1 MTAIRPTDSAL
12 RDKIEADLY
21 NQILNDINAQYAE
34 MDKYIGNLEGDITS
48 VKEFIGD
55 VLADQA
61 RGYDIGTSL
70 DTLHFQHD
78 SLKIDN
84 DFFKHMKEVYIKK
97 LYGDLYT
104 YCDGII
110 ESALSIEDMPAGFT
124 REKLKERK
132 FRNMPGYPA
141 PQVPNPAHV
150 DPSTGEPVEG
160 EPATVPDPSVRYDMN
175 EVFALIN
182 CTTSNLRELAEDI
195 GSFDAKIARA
205 REREARGFAVG
216 NLIMNLEG
224 QKQKLMLEFASYV
237 IRLKKFLQQNQGFAV
252 RCLKRIQMISSEI
265 VTAEELSRQQAEGA
279 EGAEGGD
286 ADGAAT

>member
-12 RDKIEADLY
+12 RDKIEADEY
-21 NQILNDINAQYAE
+21 NSILNTINAQYAE
-34 MDKYIGNLEGDITS
+34 MDKYIGNLESDIDS
-48 VKEFIGD
+48 VKEFLVD

-70 DTLHFQHD
+70 DTLQFQHD

-84 DFFKHMKEVYIKK
+84 DFFKHMKTVYIKK

-104 YCDGII
+104 YCDAII
-110 ESALSIEDMPAGFT
+110 ESALAIEEVPKGTT
-124 REKLKERK
+124 REQVKERK
-132 FRNMPGYPA
+132 FRNMPVYPA
-141 PQVPNPAHV
+141 PLVPNPARTGDDGSPV
-150 DPSTGEPVEG
+150 ESEPEQIPDPSTK
-160 EPATVPDPSVRYDMN
+160 YDMN

-195 GSFDAKIARA
+195 GSFDVKITRAK
-205 REREARGFAVG
+205 ERETRGFAVG

-224 QKQKLMLEFASYV
+224 QKQKLVLEFGSYV

-252 RCLKRIQMISSEI
+252 RCLKRIEMISSEI
-265 VTAEELSRQQAEGA
+265 VTADEAAAADDSASGA
-279 EGAEGGD
+279 
-286 ADGAAT
+286 TP